1 MRRSEI
7 QHGLGMTM
15 VLISGTMLFATLLM
29 GYAIYRT
36 SATAWPPMGTEPVN
50 VVLPLLST
58 LTILFSSYFMH
69 QTRVQF
75 ADHKKAKMNLDT
87 TLCLGILF
95 MGIQMLFWNELKSSG
110 LLVGSGIFSS
120 VLYGFTW
127 IHAAHVVLGLCS
139 LVWLRL
145 VFKPATRNLDVKL
158 LNVEKFWHF
167 LGAVWVIMFLTL
179 FVL

>member
-1 MRRSEI
+1 
-7 QHGLGMTM
+7 MTM

-58 LTILFSSYFMH
+58 ITIFFSSYFM
-69 QTRVQF
+69 RNVRLEMS
-75 ADHKKAKMNLDT
+75 DMKKAKMNLDT
-87 TLCLGILF
+87 TLVLGFLFLGI
-95 MGIQMLFWNELKSSG
+95 QTLFWNELKNSG

-120 VLYGFTW
+120 ILYGFTW

-139 LVWLRL
+139 LAWLRL
-145 VFKPATRNLDVKL
+145 VMKPATRNLDVKI

-167 LGAVWVIMFLTL
+167 LGVIWVIMFLTL

>member
-29 GYAIYRT
+29 GYAVYRT
-36 SATAWPPMGTEPVN
+36 SAPTWPPAGTLPVKL
-50 VVLPLLST
+50 VFPLLST
-58 LTILFSSYFMH
+58 VSILLSSFFMH
-69 QTRVQF
+69 KVGTELK
-75 ADHKKAKMNLDT
+75 DLKKAKMNLDT
-87 TLCLGILF
+87 TLVLGFVF
-95 MGIQMLFWNELKSSG
+95 MGLQTLFWSELKNSG

-120 VLYGFTW
+120 ILYGFTW
-127 IHAAHVVLGLCS
+127 IHAAHVVMGLLS
-139 LVWLRL
+139 VIWLRFVL
-145 VFKPATRNLDVKL
+145 KPETRNLDVKV

-167 LGAVWVIMFLTL
+167 LGVIWSIMFLTL